1 MRQCVAMTSGP
12 ASNRCLAWL
21 ALLLASLV
29 VLWPGAA
36 AADPVCDGPEACC
49 PAEQLEHLAAPE
61 TVRVGAVF
69 IGLYN
74 VDDKAQAWDAD
85 YYLYESW
92 RPAPGFTP
100 QTEIVNETSR
110 LSSQF
115 DETVLREGRCVRSRR
130 IHSTLHSRFDLRT
143 FPFDR
148 QRLTLRLADAERDSD
163 EVRYDRA
170 PFVLGLDAEA
180 RSELPSWKVASQVRF
195 DVGDALLATHPGAPR
210 YAFATLSIDVSR
222 RADFYLTRFF
232 LPLMLIMVVAFS
244 VFWIHP
250 DDLGSQVGI
259 GVTCL
264 LAVIAFQLGEAST
277 LPAVEYLTL
286 ADRVYASSY
295 VLITLAL
302 VESVYTNTLARQGD
316 VARSARIDNLSR
328 VLFPSATLL
337 AIVGSFVVS
346 FAGR

>member
-1 MRQCVAMTSGP
+1 MQIGTGLFRALSCFAMLC
-12 ASNRCLAWL
+12 A
-21 ALLLASLV
+21 
-29 VLWPGAA
+29 VLFVPGTARA
-36 AADPVCDGPEACC
+36 ERVCDGPDACC
-49 PAEQLEHLAAPE
+49 PEHQADRIGTRAM
-61 TVRVGAVF
+61 VRVGAVF

-74 VDDKAQAWDAD
+74 VDDKSQAWDAD

-92 RPAPGFTP
+92 APVAGFTP

-115 DETVLREGRCVRSRR
+115 DETVLRDGVCVRSRR
-130 IHSTLHSRFDLRT
+130 IHSTLHSRLDLRT

-148 QRLTLRLADAERDSD
+148 QGLTLRLADAEHDAAEVGYDSH
-163 EVRYDRA
+163 
-170 PFVLGLDAEA
+170 PFVLDLDDDA
-180 RSELPSWKVASQVRF
+180 RDELPSWHVNPHPRF
-195 DVGDALLATHPGAPR
+195 AVGDGLLASHPGAPR
-210 YAFATLSIDVSR
+210 YAFATITIDVRR

-232 LPLMLIMVVAFS
+232 LPLVLIMVVAFS

-250 DDLGSQVGI
+250 DDLGSQVGV

-295 VLITLAL
+295 VFITLAL
-302 VESVYTNTLARQGD
+302 VESVYTNTLSRRGHVERA
-316 VARSARIDNLSR
+316 ARIDNLAR
-328 VLFPSATLL
+328 VAFPLATLL
-337 AIVGSFVVS
+337 MILGSVYRAFT
-346 FAGR
+346 A